1 MTSSRS
7 KQIGTS
13 LGKARRLLGED
24 IGSVGRVERTERRE
38 EFTGRTHRASDE
50 DPPLKLVDDVA
61 GVPGSLA
68 VDLDDAVVEFVQL
81 ETEARATERVRQDDV
96 GAGVD
101 VGLVESVDGLRVIEI
116 EALRR
121 RRASRPAAISWVPVA
136 PSTKSTSAFCE
147 QLGEHSRSGHRSE
160 PYGLPRG

>member
-1 MTSSRS
+1 M
-7 KQIGTS
+7 
-13 LGKARRLLGED
+13 
-24 IGSVGRVERTERRE
+24 
-38 EFTGRTHRASDE
+38 
-50 DPPLKLVDDVA
+50 A

-96 GAGVD
+96 GACVD

-121 RRASRPAAISWVPVA
+121 VASLEAGGHQLGAGGAVDQEHA
-136 PSTKSTSAFCE
+136 AFCE
-147 QLGEHSRSGHRSE
+147 QLGEHS
-160 PYGLPRG
+160 